1 MGRSGNYFAR
11 AVAVSWNSAM
21 LLPDGLF
28 KAFMIVGAAYLF
40 QGSLGIYYIFG
51 FYSLMWMMRRDD

>member
-1 MGRSGNYFAR
+1 
-11 AVAVSWNSAM
+11 M

-28 KAFMIVGAAYLF
+28 KAFMVVGAAYLLYGYF
-40 QGSLGIYYIFG
+40 GIFYIFG

>member
-1 MGRSGNYFAR
+1 
-11 AVAVSWNSAM
+11 M

-40 QGSLGIYYIFG
+40 YGYFGILYIFG
-51 FYSLMWMMRRDD
+51 FFSLMWMMGRDD

>member
-1 MGRSGNYFAR
+1 
-11 AVAVSWNSAM
+11 M